1 MKTYRLA
8 SVGFIVFISI
18 AVLFFGIRFL
28 QNESF
33 QKSTFTFKVVFNDL
47 QGLDISDDVRMLGKK
62 IGRVSGTE
70 IIGQKIA
77 VQVTIDNSFAFK
89 LPIDSDIEITQ
100 SDLMGGKFISIYP
113 GKDINNFILPAE
125 TISGSNTVAASL
137 TEDISNFAKK
147 INETY
152 GQKQKEQVKN
162 TISSIETSSALLEE
176 FVASNMDLFSDEDK
190 DNLHGLLLNI
200 NNVSND
206 LSVIVSEESDNIKE
220 SIDQFNV
227 LMKKLPAISDD
238 LNEAVVSLK
247 DVLMKIN
254 SENSSFGKMIND
266 DELYNN
272 INGLIIDSK
281 SLVNDIKDN
290 PTKYLRAYFAAKK
303 K

>member
-1 MKTYRLA
+1 MKSYRLA
-8 SVGFIVFISI
+8 SIGFIVFISMAI
-18 AVLFFGIRFL
+18 LFFGIRFL

-47 QGLDISDDVRMLGKK
+47 LGLDISDDVRMLGKK

-100 SDLMGGKFISIYP
+100 SDLMGGKFIAIYP
-113 GKDINNFILPAE
+113 GKDNNNFILPKE
-125 TISGSNTVAASL
+125 TISGANAVAASL

-162 TISSIETSSALLEE
+162 TISSIESSSLLLEE
-176 FVASNMDLFSDEDK
+176 FVTSNMDLVSDEDK
-190 DNLHGLLLNI
+190 ENLHSLLLNI
-200 NNVSND
+200 NNISND
-206 LSVIVSEESDNIKE
+206 LSLMINEESDNVRE

-227 LMKKLPAISDD
+227 LMKKLPSISDN
-238 LNEAVVSLK
+238 LNEAVSSLK
-247 DVLMKIN
+247 DILIKIN
-254 SENSSFGKMIND
+254 SENNSLGKMINN

-272 INGLIIDSK
+272 MNGLIVDSK
-281 SLVNDIKDN
+281 SLINDIKDN

>member
-1 MKTYRLA
+1 MKSYRLA
-8 SVGFIVFISI
+8 SIGFIVFISI

-33 QKSTFTFKVVFNDL
+33 QKSTFTFKIVFNDL

-100 SDLMGGKFISIYP
+100 SDLMGGKFIAIYP
-113 GKDINNFILPAE
+113 GKDNNNFILPKE
-125 TISGSNTVAASL
+125 TISGANTVAASL

-162 TISSIETSSALLEE
+162 TINSIETSSALLEE
-176 FVASNMDLFSDEDK
+176 FVASNMDLVSAEDK
-190 DNLHGLLLNI
+190 DNLHNLLSNI
-200 NNVSND
+200 NDISNN
-206 LSVIVSEESDNIKE
+206 LSLIISEENDNVRE

-227 LMKKLPAISDD
+227 LMKKLPSISDD
-238 LNEAVVSLK
+238 LNEAIASLK
-247 DVLMKIN
+247 DVIIKIN
-254 SENSSFGKMIND
+254 SKNSSIGKMIND

-272 INGLIIDSK
+272 VNDLIVDSK

>member
-1 MKTYRLA
+1 MKSYRLA
-8 SVGFIVFISI
+8 SIGFIVFISMAI
-18 AVLFFGIRFL
+18 LFFGIRFL

-100 SDLMGGKFISIYP
+100 SDLMGGKFIAIYP
-113 GKDINNFILPAE
+113 GKDNDNFILPKE
-125 TISGSNTVAASL
+125 TISGANAVAASL

-162 TISSIETSSALLEE
+162 TISSIESSSLLLEE
-176 FVASNMDLFSDEDK
+176 FVTSNMDLVSDEDK
-190 DNLHGLLLNI
+190 ENLHSLLLNI
-200 NNVSND
+200 NNISND
-206 LSVIVSEESDNIKE
+206 LSLMINEESDNVRE

-227 LMKKLPAISDD
+227 LMKKLPSISDN
-238 LNEAVVSLK
+238 LNEAV
-247 DVLMKIN
+247 
-254 SENSSFGKMIND
+254 SS
-266 DELYNN
+266 
-272 INGLIIDSK
+272 
-281 SLVNDIKDN
+281 
-290 PTKYLRAYFAAKK
+290 
-303 K
+303 

>member
-1 MKTYRLA
+1 MKSYRLA
-8 SVGFIVFISI
+8 SIGFIVFISI

-33 QKSTFTFKVVFNDL
+33 QKSTFTFKIVFNDL

-100 SDLMGGKFISIYP
+100 SDLMGGKFIAIYP
-113 GKDINNFILPAE
+113 GKDNNNFILPKE
-125 TISGSNTVAASL
+125 TISGANTVAASL

-162 TISSIETSSALLEE
+162 TINSIETSSALLEE
-176 FVASNMDLFSDEDK
+176 FVTSNMDLVSAEDK
-190 DNLHGLLLNI
+190 DNLHNLLSNI
-200 NNVSND
+200 NNISNN
-206 LSVIVSEESDNIKE
+206 LSLIISEENDNVRE

-227 LMKKLPAISDD
+227 LMKKLPSISDE
-238 LNEAVVSLK
+238 LNEAIASLK
-247 DVLMKIN
+247 DVIIKIN
-254 SENSSFGKMIND
+254 SKNSSIGKMIND

-272 INGLIIDSK
+272 VNDLIVDSK

>member
-1 MKTYRLA
+1 MKSYRLA
-8 SVGFIVFISI
+8 SIGFIVFISM

-70 IIGQKIA
+70 IVGQKIA

-100 SDLMGGKFISIYP
+100 SDLMGGKFIAIYP
-113 GKDINNFILPAE
+113 GKDNNNFILPKE
-125 TISGSNTVAASL
+125 TISGANTVAASL

-162 TISSIETSSALLEE
+162 TISSIETSSMLLEE
-176 FVASNMDLFSDEDK
+176 FVTSNMDLVAEEDK
-190 DNLHGLLLNI
+190 ENLHNILSNI
-200 NNVSND
+200 NNISND
-206 LSVIVSEESDNIKE
+206 LSVMIGEESDNVRE
-220 SIDQFNV
+220 SIDQFNI
-227 LMKKLPAISDD
+227 LMKKLPSISDD
-238 LNEAVVSLK
+238 LNEAVASLK
-247 DVLMKIN
+247 EILIKIN
-254 SENSSFGKMIND
+254 SENSSLGKMIND

-272 INGLIIDSK
+272 INGLIVDSK

>member
-1 MKTYRLA
+1 MKSYRLA
-8 SVGFIVFISI
+8 SIGFIVFISI

-33 QKSTFTFKVVFNDL
+33 QKSTFTFKIVFNDL

-100 SDLMGGKFISIYP
+100 SDLMGSKFIAIYP
-113 GKDINNFILPAE
+113 GKDNNNFILPKE

-162 TISSIETSSALLEE
+162 TINSIETSSALLEK
-176 FVASNMDLFSDEDK
+176 FVASNMDLVSAEDK
-190 DNLHGLLLNI
+190 DNLHNLLSNI
-200 NNVSND
+200 NDISNN
-206 LSVIVSEESDNIKE
+206 LSLIISEENDNVRE

-227 LMKKLPAISDD
+227 LMKKLPSISDD
-238 LNEAVVSLK
+238 LNEAIASLK
-247 DVLMKIN
+247 DVIIKIN
-254 SENSSFGKMIND
+254 SKNSSIGKMIND

-272 INGLIIDSK
+272 VNDLIVDSK

>member
-1 MKTYRLA
+1 MNSYRLA
-8 SVGFIVFISI
+8 SVGFIVFMSI
-18 AVLFFGIRFL
+18 LMLFFGMRFL

-33 QKSTFTFKVVFNDL
+33 QKSTFSFKVVFNDL

-89 LPIDSDIEITQ
+89 IPIDSDIEITQ
-100 SDLMGGKFISIYP
+100 SDLMGGKFIAIYP
-113 GKDINNFILPAE
+113 GKDNNNFILPNE
-125 TISGSNTVAASL
+125 TISGANAVAASL

-162 TISSIETSSALLEE
+162 TINSIETSSALLEE
-176 FVASNMDLFSDEDK
+176 FVTSNMDLVSDQDK
-190 DNLHGLLLNI
+190 ENLHDLLANI
-200 NNVSND
+200 NNISNN
-206 LSVIVSEESDNIKE
+206 LNLIISEESDNVKE
-220 SIDQFNV
+220 SINQFNL
-227 LMKKLPAISDD
+227 LMGRLPSLSDD

-247 DVLMKIN
+247 DIVKKIN
-254 SENSSFGKMIND
+254 SKNSSLGKMIND
-266 DELYNN
+266 DALYNN
-272 INGLIIDSK
+272 VNALVVDSK
-281 SLVNDIKDN
+281 SLINDIKDN

>member
-1 MKTYRLA
+1 MKSYRLA
-8 SVGFIVFISI
+8 SIGFIVFISI

-33 QKSTFTFKVVFNDL
+33 QKSTFTFKIVFNDL

-100 SDLMGGKFISIYP
+100 SDLMGGKFIAIYP
-113 GKDINNFILPAE
+113 GKDNNNFILPKE
-125 TISGSNTVAASL
+125 TISGANTVAASL

-176 FVASNMDLFSDEDK
+176 FVASNMDLVSAEDK
-190 DNLHGLLLNI
+190 DNLHNLLSNI
-200 NNVSND
+200 NDISNN
-206 LSVIVSEESDNIKE
+206 LSLIISEENDNVRE

-227 LMKKLPAISDD
+227 LMKKLPSISDD
-238 LNEAVVSLK
+238 LNEAIASLK
-247 DVLMKIN
+247 DVIIKIN
-254 SENSSFGKMIND
+254 SKNSSIGKMIND

-272 INGLIIDSK
+272 VNDLIVDSK

>member
-1 MKTYRLA
+1 MKSYRLA
-8 SVGFIVFISI
+8 SIGFIVFISI
-18 AVLFFGIRFL
+18 VILFFGIRFL

-70 IIGQKIA
+70 IICQKIA

-100 SDLMGGKFISIYP
+100 SDLMGGKFIAIYP
-113 GKDINNFILPAE
+113 GKDNNNFILPKE
-125 TISGSNTVAASL
+125 TISGANTVAASL

-162 TISSIETSSALLEE
+162 TISNIESSSLLLEE
-176 FVASNMDLFSDEDK
+176 FVTSNMDLVSEEDK
-190 DNLHGLLLNI
+190 DNLHSLLLNI
-200 NNVSND
+200 NIISND
-206 LSVIVSEESDNIKE
+206 LSLFISEESDNVRE
-220 SIDQFNV
+220 SIEQFNV
-227 LMKKLPAISDD
+227 LMKKLPSISDD
-238 LNEAVVSLK
+238 LSETVLSLK
-247 DVLMKIN
+247 DMLIKIN
-254 SENSSFGKMIND
+254 SENGSLGKIINN

-272 INGLIIDSK
+272 MNSLIVDSK

-290 PTKYLRAYFAAKK
+290 PTKYLRAYFEAKK

>member
-1 MKTYRLA
+1 MKSYRLA
-8 SVGFIVFISI
+8 SIGFIVFISI

-33 QKSTFTFKVVFNDL
+33 QKSTFNFKVVFNDI
-47 QGLDISDDVRMLGKK
+47 QGLDISDDVKMLGKK

-100 SDLMGGKFISIYP
+100 SDLMGGKFIAIYP
-113 GKDINNFILPAE
+113 GKDNNNFILPKE
-125 TISGSNTVAASL
+125 TISGANTVAASL

-162 TISSIETSSALLEE
+162 TINSIETSSALLEE
-176 FVASNMDLFSDEDK
+176 FVAANMDLVSAEDK
-190 DNLHGLLLNI
+190 DNLHNLLSNI
-200 NNVSND
+200 NNISNN
-206 LSVIVSEESDNIKE
+206 LSLIISEENDNVRE

-227 LMKKLPAISDD
+227 LMKKLPSISDD
-238 LNEAVVSLK
+238 LNEAVASLK
-247 DVLMKIN
+247 DVIIKIN
-254 SENSSFGKMIND
+254 SKNSSIGKMIND

-272 INGLIIDSK
+272 VNDLIVDSK

>member
-1 MKTYRLA
+1 MKSYRLA
-8 SVGFIVFISI
+8 SIGFIVFISM

-70 IIGQKIA
+70 IVGQKIA

-100 SDLMGGKFISIYP
+100 SDLMGGKFIAIYP
-113 GKDINNFILPAE
+113 GKDNNNFILPKE
-125 TISGSNTVAASL
+125 TISGANTVAASL

-162 TISSIETSSALLEE
+162 TISSIETSSMLLEE
-176 FVASNMDLFSDEDK
+176 FVTSNMDLVAEEDK
-190 DNLHGLLLNI
+190 ENLHNILSNI
-200 NNVSND
+200 NNISND
-206 LSVIVSEESDNIKE
+206 LSVMIGEESDNVRE

-227 LMKKLPAISDD
+227 LMKK
-238 LNEAVVSLK
+238 
-247 DVLMKIN
+247 
-254 SENSSFGKMIND
+254 MI
-266 DELYNN
+266 
-272 INGLIIDSK
+272 
-281 SLVNDIKDN
+281 
-290 PTKYLRAYFAAKK
+290 
-303 K
+303 